1 MVGASDLA
9 FRLLCRAHGADTCYT
24 EMIFG
29 ARFMDDP
36 LYRERMLQTCPQD
49 RPLVV
54 QFCTNE
60 PSVLAGCAK
69 LVHEA
74 LPGPDVAVDLNLG
87 CPLPQAKEQDF
98 GAYLLRRSNWPN
110 LATMVE
116 QASRASPL
124 PVFVKIRLCDT
135 VDDTVELCQ
144 CLQTAG
150 CQLIAVH
157 GRRVDERSSRTSWE
171 RGTWVA
177 ADLAAVC
184 TVAAALEIPVLANGN
199 TSSLLDVRSHLREA
213 NVAGVMSAEGLLRN
227 PALFEIDRELAHAH
241 ELGALALE
249 YLGLA
254 ATFPPR
260 SVGVV
265 RSHLMWMMGK
275 SEKGRGCTFDYPG
288 AYTSQQLHAALLA
301 AETLEEF
308 ETIVRGSLLHQP

>member
-1 MVGASDLA
+1 
-9 FRLLCRAHGADTCYT
+9 
-24 EMIFG
+24 MIFG
-29 ARFMDDP
+29 SRFLSDSH
-36 LYRERMLQTCPQD
+36 YRERMLQTCAQD

-60 PSVLAGCAK
+60 ASVFAGCAK

-110 LATMVE
+110 LAAMVE
-116 QASRASPL
+116 QASCASPL
-124 PVFVKIRLCDT
+124 PVFVKIRLSET
-135 VDDTVELCQ
+135 VDETVELCQ
-144 CLQTAG
+144 CLQKAG
-150 CQLIAVH
+150 CKLIAIH

-177 ADLAAVC
+177 ADLAAVR
-184 TVAAALEIPVLANGN
+184 TVAASLDIPVLANGN
-199 TSSLLDVRSHLREA
+199 TSSLLDVRSHLLDTDI
-213 NVAGVMSAEGLLRN
+213 AGVMSAEGLLQN
-227 PALFEIDRELAHAH
+227 PALFETEREFADAH
-241 ELGALALE
+241 ELGSLALE
-249 YLGLA
+249 YLRLA
-254 ATFPPR
+254 RAFPPR

-275 SEKGRGCTFDYPG
+275 SEKGRRCSFDYPG
-288 AYTSQQLHAALLA
+288 AYTSQQLHAALLE

-308 ETIVRGSLLHQP
+308 QTIVCASLLHEPTA